1 MGSTPAPGT
10 MMEALVHESLR
21 QSNNVGAPRQSARPG
36 SHIPALDG
44 IRGLAILLVILFH
57 HTLMRQ
63 QTPFDRVYVNLAR
76 LGWSGVDLFFVLS
89 GFLITGILYDS
100 KGSAHYFR
108 NFYVRRTLRIFP
120 LYYAFVFFTL
130 RIAPQLWPDTE
141 LAAMGR
147 AAMENRSEAWYWLY
161 LSNILFTLD
170 EGFGHPNLAVTW
182 SLAIEEQFY
191 LVWPVVVAL
200 LGRRSL
206 MWTCGALVAIA
217 PALRTTMLMAGVHT
231 TAPYVLPF
239 CRMDALAT
247 GALVAL
253 ALRDERDGARLVTWA
268 RYTAPA
274 AAAAVLGI
282 WYVEVPLDNRDW
294 TEPIMQSTGYTMLAL
309 LFGSLVALTVVA
321 RPGSGLS
328 RLFSLP
334 LLRTFGAYSY
344 ALYLFHVP
352 VRRFVRD
359 TYFPVAAFPTW
370 LDSPLPGQ
378 LLFYVVATAPAFFLA
393 WASWHSYEKQV
404 LKLKRFFPYER
415 GTGLAEAP
423 GGSQRVFAP

>member
-1 MGSTPAPGT
+1 
-10 MMEALVHESLR
+10 MEASVHESLR
-21 QSNNVGAPRQSARPG
+21 KSDNVGAPRQSVRPG

-100 KGSAHYFR
+100 RGSAHYFR

-120 LYYAFVFFTL
+120 LYYAFLFFTL
-130 RIAPQLWPDTE
+130 RISPQLWPDTE

-147 AAMENRSEAWYWLY
+147 AAMESRSEAWYWLY
-161 LSNILFTLD
+161 LSNILFALD

-206 MWTCGALVAIA
+206 MRTCGALVVIA
-217 PALRTTMLMAGVHT
+217 PALRTTMLMAGVDP

-239 CRMDALAT
+239 CRLDALAT

-268 RYTAPA
+268 RYIAPA
-274 AAAAVLGI
+274 AAVAVLGI
-282 WYVEVPLDNRDW
+282 WYLEVPLDNRNW
-294 TEPIMQSTGYTMLAL
+294 TEPIMQGAGYTMLAL

-334 LLRTFGAYSY
+334 LLRTFGTYSY

-370 LDSPLPGQ
+370 LGSPLPGQ

-393 WASWHSYEKQV
+393 WASWHLYEKQM
-404 LKLKRFFPYER
+404 LKLKRFFPCER
-415 GTGLAEAP
+415 GPGLAEAP
-423 GGSQRVFAP
+423 SRSQRVLAP

>member
-1 MGSTPAPGT
+1 MCPTTSISKTPSP
-10 MMEALVHESLR
+10 V
-21 QSNNVGAPRQSARPG
+21 RPIGLG
-36 SHIPALDG
+36 SHVPALDG

-63 QTPFDRVYVNLAR
+63 QTMVDAVWVNLAR

-100 KGSAHYFR
+100 KGSPHYFR
-108 NFYVRRTLRIFP
+108 NFYARRTLRIFP

-130 RIAPQLWPDTE
+130 RISPALWPDTE

-161 LSNILFTLD
+161 LSNILVALD
-170 EGFGHPNLAVTW
+170 RGFGHPNLAVTW

-191 LVWPVVVAL
+191 LLWAVVVAC

-206 MWTCGALVAIA
+206 MWTCGGLVAIA
-217 PALRTTMLMAGVHT
+217 PALRTTMLMAGAHW

-247 GALVAL
+247 GALVAV
-253 ALRDERDGARLVTWA
+253 ALRDEREGARLVAWA
-268 RYTAPA
+268 RCTAPA
-274 AAAAVLGI
+274 AAVAVLGI
-282 WYVEVPLDNRDW
+282 WYLEGPLDDGDW
-294 TEPIMQSTGYTMLAL
+294 TEPVMQSAGYTMLAL
-309 LFGSLVALTVVA
+309 LFGSLVALVVGG
-321 RPGSGLS
+321 REGSGLS

-334 LLRTFGAYSY
+334 LLRAFGTYSY

-352 VRRFVRD
+352 VRRFIRD

-370 LDSPLPGQ
+370 LGSPLPGQ
-378 LLFYVVATAPAFFLA
+378 LLFYVVASAPAFFLA
-393 WASWHSYEKQV
+393 WISWYLYEKPV
-404 LKLKRFFPYER
+404 MTLKRFFRDER
-415 GTGLAEAP
+415 GTHAAEA
-423 GGSQRVFAP
+423 RVETL